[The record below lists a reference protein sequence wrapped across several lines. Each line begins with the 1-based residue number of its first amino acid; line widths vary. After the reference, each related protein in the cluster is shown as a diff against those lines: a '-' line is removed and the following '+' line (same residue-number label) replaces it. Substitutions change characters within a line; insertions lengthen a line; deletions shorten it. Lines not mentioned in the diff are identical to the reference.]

1 MAQRKSSFMHK
12 KRDSYRVSLY
22 LPQSNFSHVPF
33 DLKLEKRTKYFP
45 IKLQCPFFLWLLL
58 AKAVRRGRRKMQ
70 IILLIR
76 NQILAFFT
84 SHTKSYTICPF
95 LYSEINKAMNVWNP
109 PFSTFPQRLKF
120 RCLQIQG
127 ITSFVWTLGKH
138 IYWFHLIVK
147 NTSGSGYKV
156 DHSCGKNHFEVRSNK
171 KRSLVSLYVSEKNI
185 WYTFIESLRIVLHQM
200 FPNEWKWLTFFGKRR
215 IWCHLMMVMPCL
227 LGFKHKSNSP
237 LSSYQKF

>member
-1 MAQRKSSFMHK
+1 M
-12 KRDSYRVSLY
+12 
-22 LPQSNFSHVPF
+22 
-33 DLKLEKRTKYFP
+33 
-45 IKLQCPFFLWLLL
+45 QCPFFLWLLL

-84 SHTKSYTICPF
+84 SHTKSYTICPL

-156 DHSCGKNHFEVRSNK
+156 DHSCGKNHFGVHWD
-171 KRSLVSLYVSEKNI
+171 RSLITPFMFQREKI
-185 WYTFIESLRIVLHQM
+185 DISFLFVWALCYFKC
-200 FPNEWKWLTFFGKRR
+200 FPMN
-215 IWCHLMMVMPCL
+215 
-227 LGFKHKSNSP
+227 
-237 LSSYQKF
+237 